1 MRVPYSYM
9 MREEPDRVRA
19 AITQHAA
26 YWRGLDARGYM
37 GGPFADRSGGLITFE
52 VNSNEEADRL
62 IAADPFV
69 QQDLLEVSWMKE
81 WITE

>member
-1 MRVPYSYM
+1 MRIVYSYT

-19 AITQHAA
+19 AGPQHAA
-26 YWRGLDARGYM
+26 YWRGLDARGYI

-52 VNSNEEADRL
+52 VDSYEEAERL

>member
-1 MRVPYSYM
+1 MRVAYCYT

-19 AITQHAA
+19 AAPQHVA
-26 YWRGLDARGYM
+26 YWRGLDARGYL

-52 VNSNEEADRL
+52 VASNEEAERL

-69 QQDLLEVSWMKE
+69 QQDLLEASWKKE

>member
-1 MRVPYSYM
+1 MRVVYSYM
-9 MREEPDRVRA
+9 MRDEPDRVRA
-19 AITQHAA
+19 AAPQHAA
-26 YWRGLDARGYM
+26 YWRGLDARGYS

-52 VNSNEEADRL
+52 VNSNEEAERL